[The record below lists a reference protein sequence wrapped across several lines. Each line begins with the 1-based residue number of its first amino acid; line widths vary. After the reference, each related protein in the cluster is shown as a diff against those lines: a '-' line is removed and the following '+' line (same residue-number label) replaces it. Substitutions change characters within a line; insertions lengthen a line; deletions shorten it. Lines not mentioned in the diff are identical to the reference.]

1 MINVFGSKVGQE
13 EIKNISESINNQ
25 WMGMGPKVKAFE
37 SKMAER
43 LKTDRFLLVD
53 SGSNGLY
60 MAVKLLSLPEGSEII
75 LPSLTWV
82 SCAQAVLLAGCVP
95 ICADVDLHTQNI
107 SAETIKPFIT
117 NKTRAIMV
125 VHYGGLP
132 VDMNPIME
140 LGYPVIEDACHA
152 VDSIHKGIACGL
164 IGDVGVYSFDAV
176 KNLAIGEGGG
186 VVSRHTEYMDRATLL
201 RYCGIGKSGFE
212 ASTCGNDRWWEYN
225 IVEPFIKMCPSDIA
239 AGIGL
244 GQLEKLDELQG
255 YRKEIWDIYQCEF
268 SSCAN
273 IETPVDAQNG
283 DRHSYFTYFIRIPN
297 RNAVAKYLYDKGIYT
312 TLRYHPLH
320 MNKLYVGYQ
329 HGGRLT
335 NCEELNETGLNIPLH
350 PGLSMNDVDYIVEQ
364 IKACEMLK

>member
-13 EIKNISESINNQ
+13 EIAEVSESIMKQ
-25 WMGMGPKVKAFE
+25 WMGMGPKTKEFE
-37 SKMAER
+37 AKMAER
-43 LKTDRFLLVD
+43 LNIQHFLLVD

-60 MAVKLLSLPEGSEII
+60 MAIKLLNLPAGSEVI

-95 ICADVDLHTQNI
+95 VFADVDINTQNI
-107 SAETIKPFIT
+107 TVDTIKEQIT
-117 NKTRAIMV
+117 DKTGAIMV

-132 VDMNPIME
+132 VDMDPIME

-152 VDSIHKGIACGL
+152 IDSKYKGRTCGM
-164 IGDVGVYSFDAV
+164 IGDVGVYSFDSV

-186 VVSRHTEYMDRATLL
+186 VVSKHDDYMERATLL

-212 ASTCGNDRWWEYN
+212 ASTHGKERWWEYN
-225 IVEPFIKMCPSDIA
+225 IVEPFIKMCPSDVA

-244 GQLEKLDELQG
+244 GQLTKLDELQA
-255 YRKEIWDIYQCEF
+255 YRKKIWDIYQDEF
-268 SSCAN
+268 KKVEKVRCPENAN
-273 IETPVDAQNG
+273 DG
-283 DRHSYFTYFIRIPN
+283 DQHSYFTYFIRIPN
-297 RNAVAKYLYDKGIYT
+297 RDAVAKYLFEEGIYT

-320 MNKLYVGYQ
+320 MNPLYRSSAV
-329 HGGRLT
+329 LK

-350 PGLSMNDVDYIVEQ
+350 PSLTMNDVDFIVEK
-364 IKACEMLK
+364 IKGCELLR

>member
-1 MINVFGSKVGQE
+1 MINVFGSKVGDE
-13 EIKNISESINNQ
+13 EIKEVSGSIHNQ
-25 WMGMGPKVKAFE
+25 WMGMGPKTKEFE
-37 SKMAER
+37 KRMAEK
-43 LKTDRFLLVD
+43 LSVDRFILVD

-60 MAVKLLSLPEGSEII
+60 LGLKLMNLPVGSEVIV
-75 LPSLTWV
+75 PSLTWV
-82 SCAQAVLLAGCVP
+82 SCAQAVLLVGCKPVF
-95 ICADVDLHTQNI
+95 ADVDIESQNVT
-107 SAETIKPFIT
+107 ADTIKEQIT
-117 NKTRAIMV
+117 ENTSAVMV

-132 VDMNPIME
+132 VDLDPILD

-152 VDSIHKGIACGL
+152 VDSTYHGKACGT

-186 VVSRHTEYMDRATLL
+186 VVSSHPDYMERASLL

-212 ASTCGNDRWWEYN
+212 ASTHGKERWWEYN

-244 GQLEKLDELQG
+244 AQLDRLPSNQN
-255 YRKEIWDIYQCEF
+255 RRREIWEIYQKEF
-268 SSCAN
+268 RDLPSVS
-273 IETPVDAQNG
+273 IPKDAEEG

-297 RNAVAKYLYDKGIYT
+297 RDKVAKYLFDKGIYT

-320 MNKLYVGYQ
+320 MNALYQNKQV
-329 HGGRLT
+329 LK

-350 PGLSMNDVDYIVEQ
+350 PGLSMNDVDFIVDE
-364 IKACEMLK
+364 IKSCPYLK

>member
-1 MINVFGSKVGQE
+1 
-13 EIKNISESINNQ
+13 
-25 WMGMGPKVKAFE
+25 MGPKTKAFE
-37 SKMAER
+37 AKMADR
-43 LKTDRFLLVD
+43 LGTNAFLLVD

-60 MAVKLLSLPEGSEII
+60 MAMKLLNLPKGSEVI

-82 SCAQAVLLAGCVP
+82 SCAQAVLLAGCTPVF
-95 ICADVDLHTQNI
+95 ADVDINTQNI
-107 SAETIKPFIT
+107 TADTIKKQIT
-117 NKTRAIMV
+117 DRTSAIMV

-132 VDMNPIME
+132 VDMDPIME

-152 VDSIHKGIACGL
+152 IDSTYKGRSCGL

-186 VVSRHTEYMDRATLL
+186 VVSRHDDIMERASLL

-212 ASTCGNDRWWEYN
+212 ASTHGKERWWEYN

-244 GQLEKLDELQG
+244 GQLEKLDELQKF
-255 YRKEIWDIYQCEF
+255 RKKIWDIYQFEF
-268 SSCAN
+268 SKVDS
-273 IETPVDAQNG
+273 IQTPVDANQG
-283 DRHSYFTYFIRIPN
+283 DNHSYFTYFIRIPH
-297 RNAVAKYLYDKGIYT
+297 RDMVAKYLFEKGIYT

-320 MNKLYVGYQ
+320 MNELYNSKAV
-329 HGGRLT
+329 LS

-350 PGLSMNDVDYIVEQ
+350 PSLTMNDVDYIVDTLRS
-364 IKACEMLK
+364 CDLLK